1 MSDHLPESF
10 SLASVLTEQACTT
23 RKDSESEKLAKDN
36 LETNPITI
44 KPKIGSHVT
53 GQFSWLPLPYC
64 SLLGCPFPI
73 KSLALSAHVSSQ
85 TIHFRV
91 LDKSTVSGPG
101 RGPSSCNTIIN
112 ALFSR

>member
-64 SLLGCPFPI
+64 SPLGHPFP
-73 KSLALSAHVSSQ
+73 KNLLLCQHVCLLRQFISE
-85 TIHFRV
+85 
-91 LDKSTVSGPG
+91 G
-101 RGPSSCNTIIN
+101 
-112 ALFSR
+112 